1 MKYFAGVGDHT
12 FEIEINEDG
21 VLVDDEP
28 IAVDLRQGGVSQLY
42 SLLLDGASFEAL
54 IEETQQGYDVTLR
67 GEQFHVQVEDERTR
81 RLHAGRQGPALPQG
95 DLAVRAPIPGM
106 VVKVL
111 VQDGDEIIEDQ
122 PLIILEAMKM
132 ENEIRAVRSGV
143 VRKVEVS
150 ASQSVEQDAVLIV
163 IG

>member
-21 VLVDDEP
+21 VVVDGEM
-28 IAVDLRQGGVSQLY
+28 ITVDLRQSGVSQLY
-42 SLLLDGASFEAL
+42 SLLLDGASFEIL
-54 IEETQQGYDVTLR
+54 IEETQQSYDVTLR
-67 GEQFHVQVEDERTR
+67 GEQLRVQVDDERTR
-81 RLHAGRQGPALPQG
+81 RLNAGRQGPALPQG
-95 DLAVRAPIPGM
+95 DLTVRAPIPGL
-106 VVKVL
+106 VVQVL

-122 PLIILEAMKM
+122 PLMILEAMKM
-132 ENEIRAVRSGV
+132 ENEIRAMRSGI

-150 ASQSVEQDAVLIV
+150 AGQSVEQDAVLMV

>member
-1 MKYFAGVGDHT
+1 MKYFAGVGEHT

-21 VLVDDEP
+21 VVVDGEP
-28 IAVDLRQGGVSQLY
+28 ITVDLRQSGVSQLY
-42 SLLLDGASFEAL
+42 SLLLDGASFEM
-54 IEETQQGYDVTLR
+54 IVEETHQSFDVTLR
-67 GEQFHVQVEDERTR
+67 GEQFRVRIEDERTR
-81 RLHAGRQGPALPQG
+81 RLHAGRQGPPLPQG
-95 DLAVRAPIPGM
+95 DLTVRAPIPGL

-150 ASQSVEQDAVLIV
+150 AGKSVEQDAVLIV

>member
-21 VLVDDEP
+21 VVVDGEM
-28 IAVDLRQGGVSQLY
+28 ITVDLRQSGVSQLY
-42 SLLLDGASFEAL
+42 SLLLDGASFEIL
-54 IEETQQGYDVTLR
+54 IEETQQSYDVTLR
-67 GEQFHVQVEDERTR
+67 GEQFRVQVEDERTR
-81 RLHAGRQGPALPQG
+81 RLNAGRQGSALPQG
-95 DLAVRAPIPGM
+95 DLTVRAPIPGLI
-106 VVKVL
+106 VQVL

-122 PLIILEAMKM
+122 PLMILEAMKM
-132 ENEIRAVRSGV
+132 ENEIRAMRSGI

-150 ASQSVEQDAVLIV
+150 AGQSVEQDAVLMV

>member
-21 VLVDDEP
+21 VVVDGEM
-28 IAVDLRQGGVSQLY
+28 ITVDLRQSGVSQLY
-42 SLLLDGASFEAL
+42 SLLLDGASFEIL
-54 IEETQQGYDVTLR
+54 IEETQQSYDVTLR
-67 GEQFHVQVEDERTR
+67 GEQFRVQVEDERTR
-81 RLHAGRQGPALPQG
+81 RLNAGRQGPALPQG
-95 DLAVRAPIPGM
+95 DLTVRAPIPGL
-106 VVKVL
+106 VVQVL

-122 PLIILEAMKM
+122 PLMILEAMKM
-132 ENEIRAVRSGV
+132 ENEIRAMRSGI

-150 ASQSVEQDAVLIV
+150 AGQSVEQDAVLMV

>member
-21 VLVDDEP
+21 VVVDGET
-28 IAVDLRQGGVSQLY
+28 ITVDLRQSGVTQLY
-42 SLLLDGASFEAL
+42 SLLLDGASFEIL
-54 IEETQQGYDVTLR
+54 IEETQQSYDVTLR
-67 GEQFHVQVEDERTR
+67 GEQFSVQVEDERTR
-81 RLHAGRQGPALPQG
+81 RLNAGRQGPALPQG
-95 DLAVRAPIPGM
+95 DLTVRAPIPGLI
-106 VVKVL
+106 VQVL

-122 PLIILEAMKM
+122 PLMILEAMKM
-132 ENEIRAVRSGV
+132 ENEIRAMRSGI

-150 ASQSVEQDAVLIV
+150 AGQSVEQDAVLMV

>member
-1 MKYFAGVGDHT
+1 MKYFAGVGEHT

-21 VLVDDEP
+21 VVVDGEP
-28 IAVDLRQGGVSQLY
+28 ITVDLRQSGVSQLY
-42 SLLLDGASFEAL
+42 SLLLDGASFEM
-54 IEETQQGYDVTLR
+54 IVEETQQSFDVTLR
-67 GEQFHVQVEDERTR
+67 GEQFRVRIEDERTR
-81 RLHAGRQGPALPQG
+81 RLHAGRQGPPLPQG
-95 DLAVRAPIPGM
+95 DLTVRAPIPGL

-150 ASQSVEQDAVLIV
+150 AGKSVEQDAVLIV

>member
-1 MKYFAGVGDHT
+1 MKYYAGVGDHT

-21 VLVDDEP
+21 VVVDGEP
-28 IAVDLRQGGVSQLY
+28 ITVDLRQSGVSQLF
-42 SLLLDGASFEAL
+42 SLLLDGASFEM
-54 IEETQQGYDVTLR
+54 IVEETQQSFEVTLR
-67 GEQFHVQVEDERTR
+67 GEQFHVQIEDERTR
-81 RLHAGRQGPALPQG
+81 RLHGGRQGPALPQG
-95 DLAVRAPIPGM
+95 DLTVRAPIPGL

-111 VQDGDEIIEDQ
+111 VQDGDEVIEDQ

-132 ENEIRAVRSGV
+132 ENEIRAMRSGV

-150 ASQSVEQDAVLIV
+150 AGKSVEQDAVLIV

>member
-1 MKYFAGVGDHT
+1 MKYFASVGDHT

-21 VLVDDEP
+21 VLVDGEP
-28 IAVDLRQGGVSQLY
+28 ITVDLRQSGVTQLY
-42 SLLLDGASFEAL
+42 SLLLDDASFEMFV
-54 IEETQQGYDVTLR
+54 EETPLSHDVTLR
-67 GEQFHVQVEDERTR
+67 GEQFRVRIEDERTR
-81 RLHAGRQGPALPQG
+81 RLNAARQGPALPQG

-106 VVKVL
+106 IVKVL

-122 PLIILEAMKM
+122 PLMILEAMKM

-143 VRKVEVS
+143 VRKVEVT
-150 ASQSVEQDAVLIV
+150 AGQSVDQDAVLIV

>member
-1 MKYFAGVGDHT
+1 M
-12 FEIEINEDG
+12 
-21 VLVDDEP
+21 
-28 IAVDLRQGGVSQLY
+28 
-42 SLLLDGASFEAL
+42 
-54 IEETQQGYDVTLR
+54 TLR

-150 ASQSVEQDAVLIV
+150 AGQSVEQDAVLIV

>member
-21 VLVDDEP
+21 VVVDGEM
-28 IAVDLRQGGVSQLY
+28 ITVDLRQSGVSQLY
-42 SLLLDGASFEAL
+42 SLLLDGASFEIL
-54 IEETQQGYDVTLR
+54 IEETQQSYDVTLR
-67 GEQFHVQVEDERTR
+67 GEQFRVQVEDERTR
-81 RLHAGRQGPALPQG
+81 RLNAGRQGPALPQG
-95 DLAVRAPIPGM
+95 DLTVRAPIPGL
-106 VVKVL
+106 VVQVL

-122 PLIILEAMKM
+122 PLMILEAMKM
-132 ENEIRAVRSGV
+132 ENEIRAMRSGI

-150 ASQSVEQDAVLIV
+150 AGQSVEQDALLMV

>member
-12 FEIEINEDG
+12 FEIEITEEGVMVDG
-21 VLVDDEP
+21 EP
-28 IAVDLRQGGVSQLY
+28 ITVDLRQSGVSELY
-42 SLLLDGASFEAL
+42 SLLLDGASFEV
-54 IEETQQGYDVTLR
+54 IVEETQQSFDVTLR
-67 GEQFHVQVEDERTR
+67 GEQFRVQVEDERTR
-81 RLHAGRQGPALPQG
+81 RLNAGRQGPALPQG
-95 DLAVRAPIPGM
+95 DLSVRAPIPGL

-132 ENEIRAVRSGV
+132 ENEIRALRSGV

-150 ASQSVEQDAVLIV
+150 AGQSVEQEEVMIV